1 MMAAVPKLSY
11 SVSHYASH
19 LLYVNLYFSA
29 IENFMQS
36 IKTDPSIIYMVPD
49 YNQKVLQKIYWE
61 GKVDCYGKKGMSLLV
76 FMERRWK
83 VDGEVSGF
91 EYSFVDFVIKG
102 CSGQDHV
109 QVIAVTQVAVDT
121 VQDHHPAAK
130 RSPLNQIMQVVLP
143 HNN

>member
-1 MMAAVPKLSY
+1 
-11 SVSHYASH
+11 
-19 LLYVNLYFSA
+19 
-29 IENFMQS
+29 MQS
-36 IKTDPSIIYMVPD
+36 IKTDLYIIYMVPD
-49 YNQKVLQKIYWE
+49 YNQKVLQIKYWE

-91 EYSFVDFVIKG
+91 EYSSVDFLIKG

-121 VQDHHPAAK
+121 VQEHHPAAK